1 MENQYADFLIKKDK
15 IQAIKRTQK
24 KDILFLLN
32 TLIDITYDILEKQD
46 IDFVDYEVF
55 KHTLEF
61 DKLQKFTLIS
71 DLSFNTYLIW
81 YKNKLN
87 KQKLNPKETI
97 LKYTKIKSVCYSPVS
112 DTIMFF
118 INDSIIADFLLDEFE
133 LVLKDFS
140 YSNSK
145 IIIDKIFKVFLNFI
159 CLIWYFTSKFI
170 NYLLLIIIFFI
181 SKLFKFIDSRNK
193 NKIK

>member
-71 DLSFNTYLIW
+71 NYLC
-81 YKNKLN
+81 
-87 KQKLNPKETI
+87 
-97 LKYTKIKSVCYSPVS
+97 KIKPAARSVVRK
-112 DTIMFF
+112 
-118 INDSIIADFLLDEFE
+118 LD
-133 LVLKDFS
+133 
-140 YSNSK
+140 
-145 IIIDKIFKVFLNFI
+145 
-159 CLIWYFTSKFI
+159 
-170 NYLLLIIIFFI
+170 
-181 SKLFKFIDSRNK
+181 
-193 NKIK
+193 